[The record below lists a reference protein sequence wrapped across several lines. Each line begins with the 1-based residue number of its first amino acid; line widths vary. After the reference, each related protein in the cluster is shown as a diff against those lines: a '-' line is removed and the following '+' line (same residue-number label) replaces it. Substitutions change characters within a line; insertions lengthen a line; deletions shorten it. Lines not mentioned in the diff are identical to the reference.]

1 MLLNDAAYR
10 FNNTAAFRLMIH
22 SRHTL
27 ISDREVVMA
36 QRCNKFQP
44 RLPVFISHAQT
55 RNMHF
60 WMMKAG
66 SAARHESNMD
76 HIKRLFL
83 PLKSGG
89 RASGPRTRRHPQT
102 IQRGAVLFFSNSWKK
117 VGHIVPQ
124 IYFNCIKAS
133 NIPSYGLLF
142 LLIRAVVLFHQKY
155 HVVND
160 TGSLRCFLLEH
171 KSPNLFQNGQ

>member
-22 SRHTL
+22 RRHTL
-27 ISDREVVMA
+27 ISDREVVMV
-36 QRCNKFQP
+36 QHCNKFQP

-55 RNMHF
+55 RNMDF

-89 RASGPRTRRHPQT
+89 GGQWSEYAQAAADDSKGY
-102 IQRGAVLFFSNSWKK
+102 N
-117 VGHIVPQ
+117 
-124 IYFNCIKAS
+124 
-133 NIPSYGLLF
+133 
-142 LLIRAVVLFHQKY
+142 VVLLK
-155 HVVND
+155 
-160 TGSLRCFLLEH
+160 
-171 KSPNLFQNGQ
+171 

>member
-89 RASGPRTRRHPQT
+89 REGEWSEDSQASADDSKGC
-102 IQRGAVLFFSNSWKK
+102 S
-117 VGHIVPQ
+117 
-124 IYFNCIKAS
+124 
-133 NIPSYGLLF
+133 
-142 LLIRAVVLFHQKY
+142 VVLLK
-155 HVVND
+155 
-160 TGSLRCFLLEH
+160 
-171 KSPNLFQNGQ
+171 